1 MKNNQMHTKEFIVG
15 AAVGSLLGSV
25 AALLIAPKAGKKLR
39 QEICDTYC
47 DLSERTQDLAK
58 KGKSMAQSI
67 GSRSNEWA
75 GKARDAVDGAKKSV
89 RGWIGQE
96 EEEEEDNSAR
106 DFLIGGLA
114 GGVVGAALGL
124 LLAPKAGEE
133 LREELKDKFEDVN
146 DRAQAFA
153 KSSQSKANEWLD
165 LAREVVDHLTDEAH
179 EKGEEFVDKAKGLI
193 NHKRIH
199 DVMDWA
205 ALGIRVWQR
214 AKKSKR

>member
-1 MKNNQMHTKEFIVG
+1 MTHKQMHTREFIIG
-15 AAVGSLLGSV
+15 AVVGSLLGSV

-106 DFLIGGLA
+106 DFLI
-114 GGVVGAALGL
+114 
-124 LLAPKAGEE
+124 
-133 LREELKDKFEDVN
+133 
-146 DRAQAFA
+146 
-153 KSSQSKANEWLD
+153 
-165 LAREVVDHLTDEAH
+165 
-179 EKGEEFVDKAKGLI
+179 
-193 NHKRIH
+193 
-199 DVMDWA
+199 
-205 ALGIRVWQR
+205 
-214 AKKSKR
+214 